1 MATHGAGGDYPGEDK
16 EKNQGEGGAAGGPSL
31 GAAGDRSGTGVS
43 TEQILETG
51 ELLLNGFI
59 SDRLQNN
66 PDVAGARA
74 LFPGSTQHSD
84 PSIKRLSEC
93 LRKIG
98 DELDANIE
106 LQRRIECV
114 PCNSPKQVFFH
125 VAKELFAD
133 GVFNW
138 GRVVALFYFACKLV
152 VKALCT
158 KVPEMIRTII
168 NWTMEYLREYV
179 VQWIRDQGG
188 WEGMLSYFGTPTWQ
202 TVGVFLA
209 GVLTATIAIWK
220 MS

>member
-1 MATHGAGGDYPGEDK
+1 MATHGAGGDCPRDDK
-16 EKNQGEGGAAGGPSL
+16 EKKQGEGGAAGGSSL
-31 GAAGDRSGTGVS
+31 GATGDRSGTGIS

-51 ELLLNGFI
+51 EHLLNGFI

-66 PDVAGARA
+66 PDVAGARV
-74 LFPGSTQHSD
+74 LFPGISQQSD

-98 DELDANIE
+98 DELDANME
-106 LQRRIECV
+106 LQRRIDNV
-114 PCNSPKQVFFH
+114 PCTSPKQVFFH

-168 NWTMEYLREYV
+168 NWTMDYLRDYV

-209 GVLTATIAIWK
+209 GVLTASLAIWK